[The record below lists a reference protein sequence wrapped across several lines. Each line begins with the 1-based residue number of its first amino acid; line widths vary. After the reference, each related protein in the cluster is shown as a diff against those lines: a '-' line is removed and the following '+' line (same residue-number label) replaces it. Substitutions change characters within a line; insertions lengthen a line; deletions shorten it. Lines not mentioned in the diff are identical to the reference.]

1 MMPQDPRFDGQGPD
15 AAWNDALS
23 QGRFVIQHCDACD
36 AAQFP
41 PAVTCRACHGGA
53 LSMVA
58 PSGKGIVHSTT
69 TVRSREG
76 AHNVSIVA
84 LAEGPRLMTRVEGDP
99 EAVRIGQAVTAR
111 VITGEPSMLVFDP
124 EGTA

>member
-15 AAWNDALS
+15 ADWAEALS
-23 QGRFVIQHCDACD
+23 QGRLMIQRCDACG

-41 PAVTCRACHGGA
+41 PAVTCRACHAVA

-58 PSGKGIVHSTT
+58 ASGKGTVYSTT
-69 TVRSREG
+69 TVRSRE
-76 AHNVSIVA
+76 ASYNVSIVA
-84 LAEGPRLMTRVEGDP
+84 LDEGPRMMTRVEGDP

-111 VITGEPSMLVFDP
+111 VVTGAPSMVVFDP
-124 EGTA
+124 EGRS